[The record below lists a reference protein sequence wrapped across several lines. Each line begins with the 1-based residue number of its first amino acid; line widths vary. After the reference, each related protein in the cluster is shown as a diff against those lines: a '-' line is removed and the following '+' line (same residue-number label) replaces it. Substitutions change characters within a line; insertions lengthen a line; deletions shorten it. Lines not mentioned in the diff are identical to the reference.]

1 MTPSARVQ
9 AAIEL
14 LDGIII
20 AAREGGA
27 AADTLIAR
35 YFADRRYA
43 GSKDRRAVRELV
55 YAAIRL
61 AGERPAHGRAAML
74 AVAKR
79 DPELAALFDG
89 SAHAPAPIGAS
100 EHAAAVG
107 VAPGWLLG
115 KLYASGMGDDE
126 LPALVDRAPLD
137 IRVNRA
143 RADPATVMAAIA
155 GAEPSPHAP
164 DGVRLPTGT
173 QIEAMDLWADG
184 AIEVQD
190 EGSQIVGMAAAAA
203 PGMTVVD
210 LCAGAGGKTLAL
222 AAAMMGAAEH
232 GGRLIACDIDR
243 QRLSRLAPRAA
254 RAGVGF
260 IDTRLLNPGKE
271 AEKLADVAGQAD
283 VVLIDAPCSGTGTWR
298 RNPEARWRLNQAR
311 IDRLVT
317 TQRDLLAIAAG
328 LVKPGGAIVYIVCSL
343 LDEEGADQVAAFIQ
357 ANPGWSL
364 RELTLPAGR
373 PHGGGVR
380 LTPARDST
388 DGFFVARL
396 QSPC

>member
-61 AGERPAHGRAAML
+61 VGERPAHGRAAML

-79 DPELAALFDG
+79 DPALAALFDG
-89 SAHAPAPIGAS
+89 STHAPAPIGAS

-115 KLYASGMGDDE
+115 KLYASGISDDE

-143 RADPATVMAAIA
+143 KADPATVIAAIA

-164 DGVRLPTGT
+164 DGVRLPAGT
-173 QIEAMDLWADG
+173 QIEALDLWADG

-190 EGSQIVGMAAAAA
+190 EGSQIVGMAAGVA
-203 PGMTVVD
+203 PGMTVID

-222 AAAMMGAAEH
+222 AAGMNGE
-232 GGRLIACDIDR
+232 GRLIACDIDR

-254 RAGVGF
+254 RAGVSF
-260 IDTRLLNPGKE
+260 IDTRLLNPGQE
-271 AEKLADVAGQAD
+271 AEKLADLAGQAD

-311 IDRLVT
+311 IDRLVAA
-317 TQRDLLAIAAG
+317 QRDLLAIAKG

-343 LDEEGADQVAAFIQ
+343 LDEEGADQIAAFAG
-357 ANPGWSL
+357 ANPWWVPQRLS
-364 RELTLPAGR
+364 LPAGR
-373 PHGGGVR
+373 PHVGGIR

>member
-9 AAIEL
+9 AAIDL
-14 LDGIII
+14 LDQIIV

-35 YFADRRYA
+35 YFSTRRYA

-61 AGERPAHGRAAML
+61 TGERPAHGRAAML
-74 AVAKR
+74 AVAR
-79 DPELAALFDG
+79 GDPDLAALFDG
-89 SAHAPAPIGAS
+89 STHAPAPIGAS
-100 EHAAAVG
+100 EHPAAVG

-115 KLYASGMGDDE
+115 KLYASGIGDDE

-143 RADPATVMAAIA
+143 RADPAAVIAAIE
-155 GAEPSPHAP
+155 GATPSPHAP

-173 QIEAMDLWADG
+173 QIEALDLWAEG

-190 EGSQIVGMAAAAA
+190 EGSQIVGMAAAAQ

-222 AAAMMGAAEH
+222 AAAMKGE
-232 GGRLIACDIDR
+232 GRLVACDIDR
-243 QRLSRLAPRAA
+243 ARLSRLAPRAA

-260 IDTRLLNPGKE
+260 IDTRLLDPGKE
-271 AEKLADVAGQAD
+271 AEMLADLAGQAD

-298 RNPEARWRLNQAR
+298 RNPEARWRLTPTR
-311 IDRLVT
+311 IERLVAS
-317 TQRDLLAIAAG
+317 QRGLLALGAG
-328 LVKPGGAIVYIVCSL
+328 LVKPGGALVYIVCSL
-343 LDEEGADQVAAFIQ
+343 LDEEGADQIAAFID
-357 ANPGWSL
+357 ANPGWTLAS
-364 RELTLPAGR
+364 LTLPAGR
-373 PHGGGVR
+373 QHGGGVR

-396 QSPC
+396 QPSC

>member
-9 AAIEL
+9 AAIDL
-14 LDGIII
+14 LDQIIV

-35 YFADRRYA
+35 YFATRRYA

-74 AVAKR
+74 AVAR
-79 DPELAALFDG
+79 TDPDLAALFDG
-89 SAHAPAPIGAS
+89 STHAPAPIGAS
-100 EHAAAVG
+100 EHPAAVG

-115 KLYASGMGDDE
+115 KLYASGIGDDE

-137 IRVNRA
+137 IRVNRV
-143 RADPATVMAAIA
+143 RADPAAVIAAIE
-155 GAEPSPHAP
+155 GATPSPHAA
-164 DGVRLPTGT
+164 DGVRLPAGT
-173 QIEAMDLWADG
+173 QVEALDLWADG

-190 EGSQIVGMAAAAA
+190 EGSQIVGMAAAAQ
-203 PGMTVVD
+203 PGMTVID

-222 AAAMMGAAEH
+222 AAAMKGE
-232 GGRLIACDIDR
+232 GRLIACDIDR
-243 QRLSRLAPRAA
+243 ARLSRLAPRAA
-254 RAGVGF
+254 RAGIDF
-260 IDTRLLNPGKE
+260 IDTRLLDPGHE

-298 RNPEARWRLNQAR
+298 RNPEARWRLTPTR
-311 IDRLVT
+311 IERLMAS
-317 TQRDLLAIAAG
+317 QRGLLALGAS
-328 LVKPGGAIVYIVCSL
+328 LVKPGGALVYIVCSL
-343 LDEEGADQVAAFIQ
+343 LDEEGADQIAGFVD
-357 ANPGWSL
+357 ANPGWAL
-364 RELTLPAGR
+364 ANVMLPAGR
-373 PHGGGVR
+373 AHGGGMR
-380 LTPARDST
+380 LTPAWDST